1 MNGNSESQTPDR
13 TGAGILVFAT
23 LVLCTSF
30 GEVATGLIVPA
41 MPALGEVFQRSP
53 GTI

>member
-1 MNGNSESQTPDR
+1 MTRESENQSVSRPR
-13 TGAGILVFAT
+13 GGAGVLVFAT

-41 MPALGEVFQRSP
+41 MP
-53 GTI
+53 